1 MNEKY
6 YVIAGN
12 RNEFIN
18 FRDIKCNDLAKE
30 GKTVSLSNFVFVIAP
45 IQLKGISSPHGW
57 FIGTWRDRHDI
68 KDIVQALCVCY
79 HSGLPDTLLDI
90 VNETMG

>member
-30 GKTVSLSNFVFVIAP
+30 GKTVSLSNFVYVISP
-45 IQLKGISSPHGW
+45 TQLKGISSPHGW

-68 KDIVQALCVCY
+68 KDIVQALCVCF

>member
-1 MNEKY
+1 MNEKF
-6 YVIAGN
+6 YVIAGT
-12 RNEFIN
+12 RNEFAI
-18 FRDIKCNDLAKE
+18 FRSNKCTELSKE
-30 GKTVSLSNFVFVIAP
+30 GKTVSYSNFVCVTDP

-79 HSGLPDTLLDI
+79 HSGLPDTVLDI
-90 VNETMG
+90 VSETMR

>member
-1 MNEKY
+1 MNEKF

-18 FRDIKCNDLAKE
+18 FRDIKCNDLVKE
-30 GKTVSLSNFVFVIAP
+30 GKTVSYSNFVWVTDP

-57 FIGTWRDRHDI
+57 FIGSWRTRHNI
-68 KDIVQALCVCY
+68 KEIVNTLCVCY
-79 HSGLPDTLLDI
+79 HSGLPDTVLDI
-90 VNETMG
+90 VYEVLT

>member
-1 MNEKY
+1 MNEKF

-30 GKTVSLSNFVFVIAP
+30 GKTVSLSNFVCVTDP

-57 FIGTWRDRHDI
+57 FIGTWRTRDNIRQ
-68 KDIVQALCVCY
+68 IVQALCVCF

-90 VNETMG
+90 VHETMG